1 MREREGE
8 AGQANVAA
16 KAKANKIK
24 GERGKQMK

>member
-16 KAKANKIK
+16 KAKANKMREGSK
-24 GERGKQMK
+24 WNNK